1 MSRFSFKCIQV
12 TCHSSTPLLSYSSS
26 EELSSYSIT
35 YSRLAGVPAVTGA
48 VASVGDTTICDLLSS
63 QMAASVS
70 ADEGMLI
77 KEMEDEFEPE
87 SERA

>member
-1 MSRFSFKCIQV
+1 
-12 TCHSSTPLLSYSSS
+12 
-26 EELSSYSIT
+26 
-35 YSRLAGVPAVTGA
+35 VTGA
-48 VASVGDTTICDLLSS
+48 VASAGDTTICDLLSS